1 MPTLVVTE
9 EAMTNRPAGTQELR
23 FLQFIAQH
31 GPISAGH
38 VAEQLGAELGLAR
51 TTVQTVLER
60 LRRKR
65 HLARRKVDGVYLYA
79 SAASYEQLMR
89 TTVGQF
95 VDRALA
101 GSISPFV
108 AYLAERGEV
117 SDAELKELRS
127 IVGRRDAARKGGS

>member
-1 MPTLVVTE
+1 M
-9 EAMTNRPAGTQELR
+9 NRPTGTQELE
-23 FLQFIAQH
+23 FLRYIAQH
-31 GPISAGH
+31 GPLSAGQVH
-38 VAEQLGAELGLAR
+38 ERLGEELGLAR

-65 HLARRKVDGVYLYA
+65 HLSRRRKDGVYLYE
-79 SAASYEQLMR
+79 SAKTYRQLMT

-108 AYLAERGEV
+108 AYLAERGSVTPDEL
-117 SDAELKELRS
+117 AELRR
-127 IVGRRDAARKGGS
+127 IVRRLDAREEK